1 MSNPAWVISA
11 TVTAITMPVSIP
23 TMSATPDAADKLLDL
38 VDSPG
43 PRYTSYPTADRFAE
57 LHDSN
62 DLRAALQLRKLHWNA
77 SAAPLS
83 VYVHIP
89 FCRSL
94 CYYCACNK
102 IVTRRPERSIGYLE
116 FLQQEIGLY
125 TGLLGQGHPVSQLH
139 LGGGTPTFLDDRQ
152 LQTLLQSLAA
162 AFELRAD
169 AERSI
174 EIDPRTVNAH
184 RLQALRSVGFNRIS
198 FGVQDFDPAVQA
210 AVHRVQ
216 PQASVEALM
225 AAARRSGFDSINL
238 DLIYGLPLQTPESFG
253 RTLQAV
259 QALRPDRIAIYGY
272 AHLPLRFKAQRR
284 IDADYL
290 PKAAQRIAMLS
301 LAIRVLTEAGYVHIG
316 MDHFAL
322 PDDALAVAK
331 AQGRLQRNFQGYS
344 TQPDADLIGLGVSAI
359 GRVGGTY
366 YQNARELDAYAAA
379 LHAGGLPV
387 ARGLTLTRDDMIRR
401 AVIAAIMCQGSVHFQ
416 AIEQAW
422 LIDFSSYFRH
432 ELDALLGL
440 QRKGLLHTHAQGFEL
455 TASGWL
461 VVRAVAMLFDR
472 YVRFEQTQAQFS
484 NIA

>member
-1 MSNPAWVISA
+1 MSNRAGLTSS
-11 TVTAITMPVSIP
+11 TVTPITMPLPIP
-23 TMSATPDAADKLLDL
+23 TMTTTSHAAEKLLDL

-57 LHDSN
+57 LQDSN
-62 DLRAALQLRKLHWNA
+62 DLRAALQLRKLHWNS
-77 SAAPLS
+77 SATPLS

-125 TGLLGQGHPVSQLH
+125 RDLLGPGQPVSQLH

-152 LQTLLQSLAA
+152 LQTLLQSLSG
-162 AFELRAD
+162 AFELRGD

-184 RLQALRSVGFNRIS
+184 RLQVLRSLGFNRIS

-216 PQASVEALM
+216 PQSSVEALM
-225 AAARRSGFDSINL
+225 LAARTCGFDSINL

-272 AHLPLRFKAQRR
+272 AHLPMRFKAQRR
-284 IDADYL
+284 IDPEFL
-290 PKAAQRIAMLS
+290 PKAAERIDMLS
-301 LAIRVLTEAGYVHIG
+301 LAIRVLKEAGYVHIG

-322 PDDALAVAK
+322 PGDALAVAK

-366 YQNARELDAYAAA
+366 YQNARELDAYSAA

-401 AVIAAIMCQGSVHFQ
+401 SVIAGIMCQGSVHYP
-416 AIEQAW
+416 AVEQAW
-422 LIDFSSYFRH
+422 LIDFKSYFGH
-432 ELDALLGL
+432 ELEALQSL
-440 QRKGLLHTHAQGFEL
+440 QQKGLLHCHAQGFEL
-455 TASGWL
+455 TANGWL

-472 YVRFEQTQAQFS
+472 YLRFEQTRAQFS